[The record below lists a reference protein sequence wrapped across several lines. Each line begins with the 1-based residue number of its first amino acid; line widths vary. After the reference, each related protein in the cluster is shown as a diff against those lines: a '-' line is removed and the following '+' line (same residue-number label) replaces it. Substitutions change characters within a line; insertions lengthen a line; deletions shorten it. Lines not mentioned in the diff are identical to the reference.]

1 MVSRKTALS
10 RFAFTMIELIFA
22 IVVISIAVIT
32 LPMMAQIT
40 SKGIED
46 NIAQEAIF
54 AASAEL
60 MGATSYYWD
69 FNSMYDNNV
78 SRLERVIDVGGTCE
92 NNSSDPDYRLRPGHV
107 NQPYHRRCLESSAIG
122 IADTN
127 STIFPNLKNAEHG
140 SELIFTDAIKDA
152 AGYKN
157 NYYSTV
163 AVGNFNETGAAD
175 NNVKRITVTVTDSAT
190 PPNPI
195 TLLHTYSANIGEIDY
210 YKRRF

>member
-1 MVSRKTALS
+1 MVSRKTALG

-46 NIAQEAIF
+46 SIVQEAIF

-69 FNSMYDNNV
+69 NSRSMEDIAF
-78 SRLERVIDVGGTCE
+78 SRLERVVDVDSDC
-92 NNSSDPDYRLRPGHV
+92 DPDRLRDGHI
-107 NQPYHRRCLESSAIG
+107 NQPYHRRCLDS
-122 IADTN
+122 N
-127 STIFPNLKNAEHG
+127 STAGVNYTTTEGTGVGLNRSVHGFDSMFDNQAAEA
-140 SELIFTDAIKDA
+140 S
-152 AGYKN
+152 GYKKGYRSQMVIAKGKDIN
-157 NYYSTV
+157 GVLS
-163 AVGNFNETGAAD
+163 
-175 NNVKRITVTVTDSAT
+175 NNVKELTISIDDGT
-190 PPNPI
+190 
-195 TLLHTYSANIGEIDY
+195 TLLTSLKIYSANIGEIDY

>member
-1 MVSRKTALS
+1 MVNRKTALG

-40 SKGIED
+40 SKGVED

-69 FNSMYDNNV
+69 LNSMYDNNV
-78 SRLERVIDVGGTCE
+78 SRLERVIDIGGASC
-92 NNSSDPDYRLRPGHV
+92 NADRLRPGHV
-107 NQPYHRRCLESSAIG
+107 NQPYHRRCLDDSTITPANLSSA
-122 IADTN
+122 T
-127 STIFPNLKNAEHG
+127 FPNLNNLVDRALFENEATAG
-140 SELIFTDAIKDA
+140 SRD
-152 AGYKN
+152 AGYKGSYN
-157 NYYSTV
+157 TIVNISNV
-163 AVGNFNETGAAD
+163 NETGAAD
-175 NNVKRITVTVTDSAT
+175 NNVKRITVLVENSSGDD
-190 PPNPI
+190 I
-195 TLLHTYSANIGEIDY
+195 TRLSTYSANIGEIDF

>member
-1 MVSRKTALS
+1 MVSRKTALG
-10 RFAFTMIELIFA
+10 RLAFTMIELIFA

-69 FNSMYDNNV
+69 LNSMYDNNL
-78 SRLERVIDVGGTCE
+78 SRLERVIDVEGVSCDG
-92 NNSSDPDYRLRPGHV
+92 DRLRVGHV
-107 NQPYHRRCLESSAIG
+107 NQPYHRRCLDSSAIG
-122 IADTN
+122 LTN
-127 STIFPNLKNAEHG
+127 TSNATFPNLNNAVHG
-140 SELIFTDAIKDA
+140 SELIFTDATKDS

-163 AVGNFNETGAAD
+163 AVSNVNEAGAAD
-175 NNVKRITVTVTDSAT
+175 NNVKRITVTIADSASNT
-190 PPNPI
+190 I
-195 TLLHTYSANIGEIDY
+195 TLLSTYSANIGEIDF

>member
-1 MVSRKTALS
+1 MVSRKNALG

-60 MGATSYYWD
+60 MGATAYYWD
-69 FNSMYDNNV
+69 RDSMYDHNV
-78 SRLERVIDVGGTCE
+78 SHLERVIDIGSTCE
-92 NNSSDPDYRLRPGHV
+92 NNSSDPNYRLRLGHV
-107 NQPYHRRCLESSAIG
+107 NQPYHRRCLDSSAITPAG
-122 IADTN
+122 TSSD
-127 STIFPNLKNAEHG
+127 IFPNLDN
-140 SELIFTDAIKDA
+140 LINRTLFENEATAGLRD
-152 AGYKN
+152 AGYKGSYGTN
-157 NYYSTV
+157 VTITR
-163 AVGNFNETGAAD
+163 TGD
-175 NNVKRITVTVTDSAT
+175 VKKITVSITSGGNT
-190 PPNPI
+190 I
-195 TLLHTYSANIGEIDY
+195 TLLSTYSANIGEIDF